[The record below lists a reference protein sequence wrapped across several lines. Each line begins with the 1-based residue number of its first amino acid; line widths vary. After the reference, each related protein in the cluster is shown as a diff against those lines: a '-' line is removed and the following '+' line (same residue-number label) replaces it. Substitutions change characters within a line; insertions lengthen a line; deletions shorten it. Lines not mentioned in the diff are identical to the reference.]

1 MESPYHARNRIRDA
15 QFKRERGDDGVKNE
29 ISSALFDMYDIRKAL
44 SRGIKNKPKD
54 SEDTDTTIGDCI
66 DSVIETLERLEEVVP

>member
-1 MESPYHARNRIRDA
+1 LGNSRRHGMDRSNKKGKHEM
-15 QFKRERGDDGVKNE
+15 KNE

-44 SRGIKNKPKD
+44 SKGIKNKPKD

>member
-1 MESPYHARNRIRDA
+1 LGAAGGNGMERDNK
-15 QFKRERGDDGVKNE
+15 KRKGKHKMKNE

-66 DSVIETLERLEEVVP
+66 DSVIETLERLEEVTP